1 MVGAL
6 TRFDEICLLT
16 GVACQWKN
24 WNVFISRFVTL
35 HFQNCPP
42 CWNMDH
48 AMANKDGEFL
58 STWQIAIYF
67 NNNPLVYSVLG
78 MSEWQTCGWEGSSRL
93 ALRY

>member
-1 MVGAL
+1 MEEL
-6 TRFDEICLLT
+6 EC
-16 GVACQWKN
+16 
-24 WNVFISRFVTL
+24 L
-35 HFQNCPP
+35 HFKICHSPLSELPP

-78 MSEWQTCGWEGSSRL
+78 MSEWQTWGWEGSSRL